1 MREGVLSLRH
11 TDYITLN
18 QPIFLADTTE
28 TRLTGKVAISLAGVG
43 FHLLLCELAELDT
56 ICTVNFLGDDLDLLL
71 DRQIQVVEELEV
83 RLAFADSDDGFSEST
98 GTHATFRLM
107 IADDSRIGTS
117 SERLLTNELELSR
130 RVGTANKE

>member
-1 MREGVLSLRH
+1 MKM
-11 TDYITLN
+11 
-18 QPIFLADTTE
+18 
-28 TRLTGKVAISLAGVG
+28 RLTGKVAVSLAGVG

-56 ICTVNFLGDDLDLLL
+56 IRTVNLLGDDLDLLL

-98 GTHATFRLM
+98 GTRATFSPM

-117 SERLLTNELELSR
+117 SERLLTNELEFSR
-130 RVGTANKE
+130 RVGTTNRTL